1 VREPHQQHRPSI
13 QIASWSRT
21 PFIGTDEHSPKL
33 CLAKCR
39 ASRAFSLGMALRRDL
54 IVLLIHAGT
63 KLIERAIPGATVH
76 GDFRAEGL
84 VCTVKMA
91 LPG

>member
-1 VREPHQQHRPSI
+1 M
-13 QIASWSRT
+13 SRQV
-21 PFIGTDEHSPKL
+21 
-33 CLAKCR
+33 
-39 ASRAFSLGMALRRDL
+39 SRITCVSLGMALRRDL
-54 IVLLIHAGT
+54 ILQLIHAGT

-76 GDFRAEGL
+76 RDFRAEGL